1 MPRTSFRVVYRKPDR
16 GHQLVA
22 RLDYFQNEHAASSR
36 DLPKMLAI
44 ARHAFDGVT
53 AALLASGDDALC
65 GKLAQYALVDAEK
78 ALKLGGADLPRAA
91 NDSAT

>member
-1 MPRTSFRVVYRKPDR
+1 MSSCWPELRRTVHQFR

-44 ARHAFDGVT
+44 ARHAFVT

-65 GKLAQYALVDAEK
+65 DKLAQYALVDAEK
-78 ALKLGGADLPRAA
+78 ALKLGGTDLPRAA